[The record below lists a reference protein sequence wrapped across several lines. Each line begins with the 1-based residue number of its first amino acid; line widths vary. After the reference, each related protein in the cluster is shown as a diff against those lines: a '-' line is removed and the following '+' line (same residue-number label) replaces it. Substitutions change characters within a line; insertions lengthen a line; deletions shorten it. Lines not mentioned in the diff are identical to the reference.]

1 MLMRRQWFFLAFA
14 LAVFF
19 PFSAQAG
26 NCAEA
31 RASLKAYLTALPL
44 EAYLCDSVSDCH
56 PYFLSASSCDA
67 PMILG
72 QQGDVY
78 VGHAMPG
85 LIMLQKKV
93 RASCPAEEHACA
105 PITTNFECINN
116 VCTVLNQSVAPVQ
129 PVHPEAPPRPTLQQE
144 KLLEPSIEMPEQ
156 QQEQPMLQLEPQGD
170 NQIHHGLLQQ
180 DQLR

>member
-1 MLMRRQWFFLAFA
+1 MQMRHQWLLLIFSIV
-14 LAVFF
+14 VFS

-26 NCAEA
+26 NCSEA
-31 RASLKAYLTALPL
+31 RASLKAYLTALPI
-44 EAYLCDSVSDCH
+44 EAYLCDSASDCH

-105 PITTNFECINN
+105 PITTNFQCINN
-116 VCTVLNQSVAPVQ
+116 VCTVLNQSAAPVQ
-129 PVHPEAPPRPTLQQE
+129 PDNPEIPPRPTLQQE
-144 KLLEPSIEMPEQ
+144 KLMEPAIELPEQ
-156 QQEQPMLQLEPQGD
+156 QQEQPVPQAEPQD
-170 NQIHHGLLQQ
+170 NIQLHRGLLQN
-180 DQLR
+180 QLR